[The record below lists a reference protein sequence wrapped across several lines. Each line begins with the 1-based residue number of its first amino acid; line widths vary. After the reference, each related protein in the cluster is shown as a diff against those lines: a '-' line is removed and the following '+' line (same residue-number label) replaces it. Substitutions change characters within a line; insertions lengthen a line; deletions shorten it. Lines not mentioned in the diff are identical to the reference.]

1 MTTAK
6 LSLSGSTRLSALV
19 MWAGLPSL
27 EPGFSY
33 SKATG
38 TTTAIAEQGSEL
50 LLFILYDDI
59 SCRSEVTWV
68 VVVEVSELNEQRPT
82 ATWKCANLT
91 CMYTLLLYCAGA

>member
-6 LSLSGSTRLSALV
+6 LSLSGSSALV

-33 SKATG
+33 SRATV

-68 VVVEVSELNEQRPT
+68 AFEVSELNEQ
-82 ATWKCANLT
+82 
-91 CMYTLLLYCAGA
+91 